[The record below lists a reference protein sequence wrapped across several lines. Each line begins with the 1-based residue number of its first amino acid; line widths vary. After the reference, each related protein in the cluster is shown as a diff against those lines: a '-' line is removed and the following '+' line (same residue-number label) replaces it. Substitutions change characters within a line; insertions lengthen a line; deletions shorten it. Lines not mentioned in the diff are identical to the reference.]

1 MTATFYD
8 YTGVPFQ
15 IDKVLGDPFGTSNL
29 LKPYEPLSDLEGK
42 IILEYNQLYFRSN
55 YCIVNFNDP
64 ESQEYTKNYFITNRE
79 LLPGGKMAL
88 YLSVDTLT
96 TYKTGVLNTNVI
108 CVRCSLSEKQ
118 SSYIYDIYAPVET
131 RREVKQQQSSI
142 SQFNTYGPT
151 YLLVT
156 SG

>member
-15 IDKVLGDPFGTSNL
+15 IDKVLGDPFGTSQL

-42 IILEYNQLYFRSN
+42 IILDYNQLYFRSN
-55 YCIVNFNDP
+55 YCILNFNDP
-64 ESQEYTKNYFITNRE
+64 ESPEYTKNYFITNRE

-88 YLSVDTLT
+88 YLSVDSLT
-96 TYKTGVLNTNVI
+96 TYKTGVLKTKVI
-108 CVRCSLSEKQ
+108 CVRCSLTEKQ
-118 SSYIYDIYAPVET
+118 SPYIYDTYAPVET
-131 RREVKQQQSSI
+131 RREVKQQEKSV
-142 SQFNTYGPT
+142 SQFNTYGTT